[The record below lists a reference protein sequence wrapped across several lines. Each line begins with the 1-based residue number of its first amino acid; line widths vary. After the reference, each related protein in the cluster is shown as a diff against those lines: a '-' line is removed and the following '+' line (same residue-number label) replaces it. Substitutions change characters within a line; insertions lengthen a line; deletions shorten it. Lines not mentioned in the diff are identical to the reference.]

1 MTHGEVVCP
10 HCNNRLKVPTN
21 SGGKQAVCAVCQTVF
36 GISQLQ
42 PYADN
47 ADGQASRAN
56 PFSAPQIQANPIRHV
71 ASHRAGFVLAFS
83 LLGWF
88 FCPVFSVAAWL
99 MGRSDLRQ
107 MDRGAM
113 DESGR
118 TVTQVGTIVAIVNC
132 VVTALG
138 LAAMLL
144 FLMFGAVASVS
155 M

>member
-10 HCNNRLKVPTN
+10 RCNNRLKVPAS

-42 PYADN
+42 PHADN
-47 ADGQASRAN
+47 AHDQASRTN
-56 PFSAPQIQANPIRHV
+56 PFSAPQIQATTMSHV

-88 FCPVFSVAAWL
+88 FCPVFSIAAWL
-99 MGRSDLRQ
+99 MGRGDLRQ
-107 MDRGAM
+107 MDRGVM

-118 TVTQVGTIVAIVNC
+118 TVTQVGTIVAIVHC

-144 FLMFGAVASVS
+144 FLIFGAVASVS